1 MSTDLTGTKGE
12 ETILVTPDIAI
23 DFMGV
28 ESARVLSTPHLVWHL
43 EITCRNSV
51 APLLTEGYDTVGT
64 HVDIKHL
71 AATPLGMSVRFTSE
85 VISHNEKRLLFKVEA
100 FDEREK
106 VSEGTHERFIVNIA
120 RFAARVQAKGQG

>member
-12 ETILVTPDIAI
+12 EKVLVTPDIAI

-28 ESARVLSTPHLVWHL
+28 EDARVLSTPHLVWHL

-51 APLLTEGYDTVGT
+51 APLLPEGYDTVGT

-71 AATPLGMSVRFTSE
+71 AATPLGMTVTFTSE

-106 VSEGTHERFIVNIA
+106 VSEGTHERFIVNKA
-120 RFAARVQAKGQG
+120 RFATRVQAKRQG